1 LAGAAVAGRPRE
13 VADDA
18 IFAATE
24 RALARV
30 GYSRLSLAGVAGE
43 LAIAPAT
50 LVKRFGSRRAL
61 LLGFFAW
68 SNRRSADQFAA
79 ARLEHGRPLEA
90 LTARLLGR
98 ARPEPDRAAAVNL
111 GSFYLETMADPEFRR
126 LAAERERIRLAGLRR
141 LLEEAV
147 ALGELRGGDLDRL
160 GRVLL
165 AATYGAY
172 QMWAF
177 DESRTLAEW
186 LQDALDSI
194 LAPLR
199 TEVRP

>member
-1 LAGAAVAGRPRE
+1 VAGRPRGVE
-13 VADDA
+13 DDA

-30 GYSRLSLAGVAGE
+30 GYSRLSLAEVAGE
-43 LAIAPAT
+43 LGIAPAT
-50 LVKRFGSRRAL
+50 LIKRFGSRRAL

-68 SNRRSADQFAA
+68 SNRRSADQFAV
-79 ARLEHGRPLEA
+79 ARREHGQPLEA
-90 LTARLLGR
+90 LAARMLLR

-126 LAAERERIRLAGLRR
+126 MAAERERLRMAGLRA
-141 LLEEAV
+141 LLDEAV
-147 ALGELRGGDLDRL
+147 ALGQLRAVDPDAL

-177 DESRTLAEW
+177 DDGRTLAEW
-186 LQDALDSI
+186 LQDALDAI

-199 TEVRP
+199 TEVPT